1 MKFNI
6 AGLPVN
12 FDLVKFLNENSNS
25 ETISIIGDFLVK
37 IMYNNEKVRE
47 AIVAVLLYSDE
58 GKKFMREIGRDKNE

>member
-58 GKKFMREIGRDKNE
+58 GKKFMKEIGRDKNE